1 MVGFGLILYLDYSF
15 PQPSK
20 IRIMVTY
27 LKIHGGGMKVI
38 KKEVENKTDLFWA
51 AVSSLTLKFFLS
63 C

>member
-1 MVGFGLILYLDYSF
+1 
-15 PQPSK
+15 
-20 IRIMVTY
+20 MVTY
-27 LKIHGGGMKVI
+27 LKIHGGGMKDI